1 MDLHRRR
8 RMACR
13 VLRLLADLHIDR
25 CAGECLNT
33 LPIPWK
39 PNQEA
44 YQLRYVFGYAMEGSD
59 LPCYIVWPTRTAEQF
74 LWCIDAWKGDW
85 VRLDKCGYMAPMGI
99 EHFFDA
105 FCLDPQRPWRTAACH
120 ALGIPSWHVSEDTHL
135 KTIHANK
142 FSLTP
147 RRIPVERKTAAK
159 QEIDQEMVAREESK
173 SDAVSDAES
182 GWSGVSDNSSTDSGC
197 TDVEASSVASDL
209 DRFDTAYDAFRDLAN
224 GLYHID
230 LRRYSRGVASED
242 AAGVLLVDGYEK
254 LQELVHLP
262 RTWPLGR
269 LTIPLEGLIKQI
281 DRLLEGYCFQILATN
296 QHSEAHNAKVLQTA
310 THLTWILAEYLAD
323 TIAWLMRSILGHDSK
338 ILCDKD
344 TQQLL
349 TPKFWVLPLYREL
362 LNSARRIRPSPSSE
376 RARGC
381 TGLVKVIC
389 KENKEQK
396 GKRKYHAGTP
406 HPNDRGGFTQWFG
419 SCSLITTL
427 YVWFPACWAPMV
439 AERLFSWSPPPKGC
453 SYSQHGRSDSGPPH
467 KYSGAHPWHRNS
479 QSAAGSSGAREAMEE
494 SDSTEVQ
501 YKIRQW
507 SLPGAAIVPVLNVT
521 SRVSWLELD
530 DKALLDSYGVL
541 QEGILCDVFSQK
553 CSAAWQGARGERL
566 TVGIMLPGPQEADD
580 WLNFMLSQ
588 KNLWPTFTTR
598 GTLNEEISAQKSGK
612 GCRPFICG
620 WMSSYGGGCYLT
632 ECTSQHLLGNPK
644 QNSMPCSLTKLL
656 DATEKTLMKRRSTVE
671 PESKRSEHGGRAV
684 EIGWKAIE
692 PMVNRLSL
700 ISRSC

>member
-1 MDLHRRR
+1 
-8 RMACR
+8 
-13 VLRLLADLHIDR
+13 
-25 CAGECLNT
+25 
-33 LPIPWK
+33 
-39 PNQEA
+39 
-44 YQLRYVFGYAMEGSD
+44 
-59 LPCYIVWPTRTAEQF
+59 
-74 LWCIDAWKGDW
+74 
-85 VRLDKCGYMAPMGI
+85 
-99 EHFFDA
+99 
-105 FCLDPQRPWRTAACH
+105 
-120 ALGIPSWHVSEDTHL
+120 
-135 KTIHANK
+135 
-142 FSLTP
+142 
-147 RRIPVERKTAAK
+147 
-159 QEIDQEMVAREESK
+159 MVAREESK

-182 GWSGVSDNSSTDSGC
+182 GWSGVSDNSSTDSEC

-224 GLYHID
+224 G
-230 LRRYSRGVASED
+230 R
-242 AAGVLLVDGYEK
+242 YEK

-296 QHSEAHNAKVLQTA
+296 QHPEANNAKVLQTA

-381 TGLVKVIC
+381 AGLVKVIC

-439 AERLFSWSPPPKGC
+439 AERLFSWSPPPKGS

-530 DKALLDSYGVL
+530 DKALLDSYGVFPL
-541 QEGILCDVFSQK
+541 
-553 CSAAWQGARGERL
+553 
-566 TVGIMLPGPQEADD
+566 
-580 WLNFMLSQ
+580 
-588 KNLWPTFTTR
+588 
-598 GTLNEEISAQKSGK
+598 
-612 GCRPFICG
+612 
-620 WMSSYGGGCYLT
+620 
-632 ECTSQHLLGNPK
+632 
-644 QNSMPCSLTKLL
+644 
-656 DATEKTLMKRRSTVE
+656 
-671 PESKRSEHGGRAV
+671 
-684 EIGWKAIE
+684 
-692 PMVNRLSL
+692 
-700 ISRSC
+700 